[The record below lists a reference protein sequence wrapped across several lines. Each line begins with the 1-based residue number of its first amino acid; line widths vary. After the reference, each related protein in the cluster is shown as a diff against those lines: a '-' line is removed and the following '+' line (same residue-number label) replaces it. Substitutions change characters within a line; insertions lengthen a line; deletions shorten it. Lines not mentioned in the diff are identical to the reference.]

1 MKMPRLR
8 QIVLLVLAIG
18 LLGGFGYVVAHTGPL
33 AAVRVTIASPER
45 RDLQPALFGIG
56 TVEARRAYAIGPTS
70 AGRVQ
75 QVRVDVGDI
84 VTAGQLVAEMDPV
97 DLDDRIA
104 AARSALERA
113 GNALAAAEAQILEA
127 VSRQELAEV
136 NARRFTDLR
145 RRGFVTQ
152 EVADAKQH
160 EANAAR
166 TALTAAQANRDAA
179 RRERER
185 LLAEQAA
192 AGKLRAN
199 LQLRSPVAGVVIAR
213 DAEPGSTVVAG
224 QSVLRLMDPASRWLR
239 VRIDQGRSA
248 GLQAGLPADIEL
260 RSRPG
265 ERLPGRV
272 ARVELA
278 GDSVTEEKIAQV
290 AFDAL
295 PDGVALGELA
305 EVTVRLPAIPN
316 APVLPNPA
324 IQQKQGRTG
333 VWLLTEDGKARFQ
346 PLRFGIRDLDGAAQM
361 LDGLPPEARVIVH
374 SSRELREGDAV
385 KPSEKLAGG
394 RG

>member
-1 MKMPRLR
+1 
-8 QIVLLVLAIG
+8 
-18 LLGGFGYVVAHTGPL
+18 
-33 AAVRVTIASPER
+33 
-45 RDLQPALFGIG
+45 
-56 TVEARRAYAIGPTS
+56 
-70 AGRVQ
+70 
-75 QVRVDVGDI
+75 VRVDVGD
-84 VTAGQLVAEMDPV
+84 VVAAGELVAEMDPV
-97 DLDDRIA
+97 DLNDRIA
-104 AARSALERA
+104 AARAALERA
-113 GNALAAAEAQILEA
+113 GNALTAAEAQVREA
-127 VSRQELAEV
+127 VSRQELAEP
-136 NARRFTDLR
+136 NARRFSDLR
-145 RRGFVTQ
+145 RQGFVTQ
-152 EVADAKQH
+152 EAADAKHH

-166 TALTAAQANRDAA
+166 SALAAAQANREAA
-179 RRERER
+179 RQERAR
-185 LLAEQAA
+185 LLAEQGA

-224 QSVLRLMDPASRWLR
+224 QSVLRLMDPTSLWLK

-248 GLQAGLPADIEL
+248 GLQAGLAADIEL

-265 ERLPGRV
+265 ERFPGRV

-316 APVLPNPA
+316 APVLPNSA

-333 VWLLTEDGKARFQ
+333 VWLLTGDSKARFQ
-346 PLRFGIRDLDGAAQM
+346 PLRFGIHDLDGAAQM
-361 LDGLPPEARVIVH
+361 LDNLPPEARVIVH
-374 SSRELREGDAV
+374 STRELREGDAV
-385 KPSEKLAGG
+385 KPSEQLAGG

>member
-8 QIVLLVLAIG
+8 RIVLLVVFIG
-18 LLGGFGYVVAHTGPL
+18 LLGGFGYVVARTGPL

-70 AGRVQ
+70 AGRVR
-75 QVRVDVGDI
+75 QVRVDVGDA

-104 AARSALERA
+104 AAQAALERA
-113 GNALAAAEAQILEA
+113 GNALTAAEAQVRET
-127 VSRQELAEV
+127 VSRQALAET
-136 NARRFTDLR
+136 NARRLTDLR
-145 RRGFVTQ
+145 RQGFVTQ
-152 EVADAKQH
+152 EAADAKQY

-166 TALTAAQANRDAA
+166 TALTAAQANRDAT
-179 RRERER
+179 RRERAR

-192 AGKLRAN
+192 AEKIRAN
-199 LQLRSPVAGVVIAR
+199 LQLRSPVAGMVIAR
-213 DAEPGSTVVAG
+213 EAEPGSTVVAG
-224 QSVLRLMDPASRWLR
+224 QSVVRLIDPASLWLR

-248 GLQAGLPADIEL
+248 GLRVGLPAEIEL

-295 PDGVALGELA
+295 PEGVALGELA

-316 APVLPNPA
+316 ALVLPNPA
-324 IQQKQGRTG
+324 IQQRLGQTG
-333 VWLLTEDGKARFQ
+333 VWLLTGEGKAQFQ
-346 PLRFGIRDLDGAAQM
+346 ALRFGIRDLDGAAQM
-361 LDGLPPEARVIVH
+361 LDGLPPGARIIVH
-374 SSRELREGDAV
+374 SARELREGDAV
-385 KPSEKLAGG
+385 TPSEKLAGG